1 MYYQNSGIILLH
13 NLWVGFALIDVT
25 AWGKFSNGKSNYTC
39 IVCFIFLLLII
50 QLLIFPSYSQT
61 NVNNTNPLD
70 QGNVSITEDRS
81 PSLDN
86 TSRISFVFKFKWGSF
101 GTGND
106 QFRRPHD
113 V

>member
-1 MYYQNSGIILLH
+1 MVKVTTLAL
-13 NLWVGFALIDVT
+13 FAS
-25 AWGKFSNGKSNYTC
+25 F
-39 IVCFIFLLLII
+39 FLLLII
-50 QLLIFPSYSQT
+50 PLLIFPSYSQT

-113 V
+113 VAFDSKGFVRN